1 MFNKSWF
8 AGLLI
13 SLGAMAYLSIGGLGG
28 AFLFAIG
35 LIGVIICESYL
46 FTGKMVL
53 LYNNYVDL
61 LEIWGGNVLGCATG
75 ALISHSL
82 APKALVVI
90 GAKAALGPLNVFIL
104 ATVCGLLVACATVPH
119 ALKWGDSLGRWML
132 TLGSIA
138 GFIAIGADHC
148 IADMY
153 FWMVSCSHLK
163 WIWVPIVAT
172 FGNYLGG
179 LLFKFGV
186 GKKIKS

>member
-1 MFNKSWF
+1 
-8 AGLLI
+8 
-13 SLGAMAYLSIGGLGG
+13 MAYLSIGGLGG

-61 LEIWGGNVLGCATG
+61 LKIWGGNVLGCATG

-90 GAKAALGPLNVFIL
+90 SAKAALGPLNVFIL

-138 GFIAIGADHC
+138 GFIVIGADHC

-153 FWMVSCSHLK
+153 FWMASFGHLE

-179 LLFKFGV
+179 LLFRIGV